1 MAPSRV
7 LIMGAAGRDFHNFNV
22 FYRDNA
28 NYQVVGFTAAQIPD
42 IHGRL
47 YPPSLAGELYPKGLP
62 IYPEDD
68 LGEIIAKEQVDE
80 VVFAYSDVSYEDIM
94 HKASIAIA
102 AGADFRLL
110 GPKHSMLPSRRP
122 VIAVCAAR
130 TGSGKSQVT
139 RYIAEFFAKHQKRV
153 VVIRHPMPYGDLAA
167 QKVQRYATLEDMDKH
182 QCTIEEREEYEPH
195 IERGNVLFAG
205 VDYGCILEEAE
216 QEAEII
222 LWDGGN
228 NDLPFYKPDLMIT
241 IVDPHRPGHEL
252 KYHPGEANVRLADV
266 VIVNK
271 VDTASKE
278 NIDMVTRNVRSVNPM
293 AQIIQ
298 CRSPITAKDPS
309 ALRGKRVLVVEDG
322 PTLTHGGMSYGAG
335 FLAAK
340 AAGGNIVDPRNVAVG
355 SIVDTY
361 NKYPHMG
368 PILPAMG
375 YSPKQCKELAATIS
389 KCDAEVVVI
398 GTPIDLQR
406 VIEISKPTVRV
417 TYELADD
424 SGKLEQVLR
433 DFASKL
439 GKR

>member
-1 MAPSRV
+1 MAPNRV

-28 NYQVVGFTAAQIPD
+28 NYEVVGFTAAQIPD

-62 IYPEDD
+62 IYGEAD
-68 LGEIIAKEQVDE
+68 LREIIAKEQVDE
-80 VVFAYSDVSYEDIM
+80 VVFAYSDVSHEDIM

-110 GPKHSMLPSRRP
+110 GPKHSMLASRRP

-139 RYIAEFFAKHQKRV
+139 RYIAEFFAKLQRRV

-167 QKVQRYATLEDMDKH
+167 QKVQRYATLDDMDKH
-182 QCTIEEREEYEPH
+182 HCTIEEREEYEPH
-195 IERGNVLFAG
+195 IERGNVLYAG

-228 NDLPFYKPDLMIT
+228 NDLPFYEPDLMIT

-271 VDTASKE
+271 VDTALRE
-278 NIDMVTRNVRSVNPM
+278 NIDTVIDNVRSVNPL
-293 AQIIQ
+293 AQIIE
-298 CRSPITAKDPS
+298 CRSPITATDLS
-309 ALRGKRVLVVEDG
+309 VLEDKRVLVVEDG

-375 YSPKQCKELAATIS
+375 YSSKQCSELAATIS

-424 SGKLEQVLR
+424 SGSLEQVLR
-433 DFASKL
+433 DFVSRL
-439 GKR
+439 GER

>member
-1 MAPSRV
+1 MAPNRV

-28 NYQVVGFTAAQIPD
+28 NYEVVGFTAAQIPD

-62 IYPEDD
+62 IYGEAD
-68 LGEIIAKEQVDE
+68 LREIIAKEQVDE
-80 VVFAYSDVSYEDIM
+80 VVFAYSDVSHEDIM

-110 GPKHSMLPSRRP
+110 GPKHSMLSSRRP

-139 RYIAEFFAKHQKRV
+139 RYIAEFFAKLQRRV

-167 QKVQRYATLEDMDKH
+167 QKVQRYATLDDMDKH
-182 QCTIEEREEYEPH
+182 HCTIEEREEYEPH
-195 IERGNVLFAG
+195 IERGNVLYAG

-228 NDLPFYKPDLMIT
+228 NDLPFYEPDLMIT

-271 VDTASKE
+271 VDTALRE
-278 NIDMVTRNVRSVNPM
+278 NIDTVIDNVRSVNPL
-293 AQIIQ
+293 AQIIE
-298 CRSPITAKDPS
+298 CRSPITATDLS
-309 ALRGKRVLVVEDG
+309 VLEDKRVLVVEDG

-375 YSPKQCKELAATIS
+375 YSPKQCSELAATIS

-424 SGKLEQVLR
+424 SGSLEQVLR
-433 DFASKL
+433 DFVSRL
-439 GKR
+439 GER

>member
-1 MAPSRV
+1 
-7 LIMGAAGRDFHNFNV
+7 
-22 FYRDNA
+22 
-28 NYQVVGFTAAQIPD
+28 
-42 IHGRL
+42 
-47 YPPSLAGELYPKGLP
+47 
-62 IYPEDD
+62 
-68 LGEIIAKEQVDE
+68 
-80 VVFAYSDVSYEDIM
+80 
-94 HKASIAIA
+94 
-102 AGADFRLL
+102 
-110 GPKHSMLPSRRP
+110 
-122 VIAVCAAR
+122 
-130 TGSGKSQVT
+130 
-139 RYIAEFFAKHQKRV
+139 
-153 VVIRHPMPYGDLAA
+153 MPYGDLAA

-228 NDLPFYKPDLMIT
+228 NDLPFYEPDLMIT

-424 SGKLEQVLR
+424 SGKLGQVLR

>member
-1 MAPSRV
+1 MAPNRV

-28 NYQVVGFTAAQIPD
+28 NYEVVGFTAAQIPD

-62 IYPEDD
+62 IYGEAD
-68 LGEIIAKEQVDE
+68 LREIIAKEQVDE
-80 VVFAYSDVSYEDIM
+80 VVFAYSDVSHEDIM

-110 GPKHSMLPSRRP
+110 GPKHSMLASRRP

-139 RYIAEFFAKHQKRV
+139 RYIAEFFAKLQRRV

-167 QKVQRYATLEDMDKH
+167 QKVQRYATLDDMDKH
-182 QCTIEEREEYEPH
+182 HCTIEEREEYEPH
-195 IERGNVLFAG
+195 IERGNVLYAG

-228 NDLPFYKPDLMIT
+228 NDLPFYEPDLMIT

-271 VDTASKE
+271 VDTALRE
-278 NIDMVTRNVRSVNPM
+278 NIDTVIDNVRSVNPL
-293 AQIIQ
+293 AQIIE
-298 CRSPITAKDPS
+298 CRSPITATDLS
-309 ALRGKRVLVVEDG
+309 VLEDKRVLVVEDG

-375 YSPKQCKELAATIS
+375 YSPKQCSELAATIS

-424 SGKLEQVLR
+424 SGSLEQVLR
-433 DFASKL
+433 DFVSRL
-439 GKR
+439 GER

>member
-309 ALRGKRVLVVEDG
+309 ALRDKHVLVVEDG

-389 KCDAEVVVI
+389 RCDAEVVVI

-424 SGKLEQVLR
+424 SGKLGQVLR

>member
-1 MAPSRV
+1 MAPTRV

-22 FYRDNA
+22 FYRDNTD
-28 NYQVVGFTAAQIPD
+28 YQVVGFTAAQIPD
-42 IHGRL
+42 IDGRV
-47 YPPSLAGELYPKGLP
+47 YPSSLAGDLYPEGLP
-62 IYPEDD
+62 IYSEDD
-68 LGEIIAKEQVDE
+68 LVEIVKKERVDE
-80 VVFAYSDVSYEDIM
+80 VVFAYSDVSHEDLM

-110 GPKHSMLPSRRP
+110 GPRHSMLSSSCP

-130 TGSGKSQVT
+130 TGAGKSQAT
-139 RYIAEFFAKHQKRV
+139 RYVAEFFARNSKRV

-167 QKVQRYATLEDMDKH
+167 QKVQRYAALSDMDTH
-182 QCTIEEREEYEPH
+182 RCTIEEREEYEPH
-195 IERGNVLFAG
+195 IERGNVLYAG

-216 QEAEII
+216 EEADVI

-228 NDLPFYKPDLMIT
+228 NDLPFYRPDLMMT

-252 KYHPGEANVRLADV
+252 LYHPGEANVRLAAV

-271 VDTASKE
+271 VDTAARE
-278 NIDMVTRNVRSVNPM
+278 DIDTVIKNVRSVNSK
-293 AQIIQ
+293 AEIIK
-298 CRSPITAKDPS
+298 CRSPIAATDPQ

-335 FLAAK
+335 FIAAK
-340 AAGGNIVDPRNVAVG
+340 AAGGIMIDPRDAAVG
-355 SIVDTY
+355 SIVQTY
-361 NKYPHMG
+361 EKHPHIG

-375 YSPKQCKELAATIS
+375 YSPKQCHELAETIRR
-389 KCDAEVVVI
+389 CDADVVVI

-406 VIEISKPTVRV
+406 VIRISKPAVRV

-424 SGKLEQVLR
+424 SGRLEQILE
-433 DFASKL
+433 DFTRVCLTS
-439 GKR
+439 